1 MFMGGFGRLCG
12 GAAMLRFSALK
23 VANGSLL
30 ALLLLFALLSGV
42 HRPLPLLVLALA
54 AAWVACV
61 NFGSLFH
68 LAASAVNDQAL
79 GSFFGF
85 VNFIANLGAVLF
97 TLVFGLA
104 KDLTGAFQW
113 GFLAMAI
120 CAALAI
126 ALGRG
131 VLRADCAADSCRV

>member
-1 MFMGGFGRLCG
+1 
-12 GAAMLRFSALK
+12 
-23 VANGSLL
+23 LL
-30 ALLLLFALLSGV
+30 ARVAGRVLLGGGGSLLLLFALLSGV
-42 HRPLPLLVLALA
+42 HRPLPMLVLALA

-68 LAASAVNDQAL
+68 LAASAVNAQAL

-104 KDLTGAFQW
+104 KDLTGAFHW
-113 GFLAMAI
+113 GFAAMAI

-131 VLRADCAADSCRV
+131 VLRTDCAADSCRV